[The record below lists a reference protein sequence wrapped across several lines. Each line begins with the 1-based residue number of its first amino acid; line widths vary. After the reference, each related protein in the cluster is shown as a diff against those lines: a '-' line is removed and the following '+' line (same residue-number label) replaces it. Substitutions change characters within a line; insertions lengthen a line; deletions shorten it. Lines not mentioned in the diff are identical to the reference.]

1 LAGVVF
7 VDVLEEIPLNIAVVL
22 KTYENGSV
30 FRDTLDSV
38 LHHWTRDVLVVVDGK
53 AWGQFGDSDLGVP
66 CLEGFRHGKPR
77 MPYRNICLGLM
88 KAWERWGESKDWYCH
103 MDHDC
108 LVGSAGVLDEFAVA
122 EREGVWIFGND
133 HRKDCGNI
141 PFLDRF
147 QRQKCELHYL
157 IGCCMFL
164 SKDFMS
170 ALHRDDFFERFLNY
184 TNFFSGEIPLER
196 PGGKNEMVYCL
207 DEFLYPTLAVLHGGR
222 VGELACWEGSG
233 WRGLGSKYPM
243 RFRPDLDEGDYEG
256 ACVMH
261 PLKSDGRVREFHRR
275 ARSLTKQNSS
285 GTISSHEGI

>member
-1 LAGVVF
+1 VVF

-22 KTYENGSV
+22 NAHENSPV
-30 FRDTLDSV
+30 FRDTLESV
-38 LHHWTRDVLVVVDGK
+38 LHHWTRDVLVLVDGK
-53 AWGQFGDSDLGVP
+53 GWAQFRDADLWVP
-66 CLEGFRHGKPR
+66 CLEGFYHGKTR
-77 MPYRNICLGLM
+77 MPYRNVCLGLM
-88 KAWERWGESKDWYCH
+88 KAWEIWGESKNWYCH
-103 MDHDC
+103 MEYDC
-108 LVGSAGVLDEFAVA
+108 LVGSAGVLEELAVA

-133 HRKDCGNI
+133 HREDPGSI

-147 QRQKCELHYL
+147 QRRSCALHYL
-157 IGCCMFL
+157 LGCCMFMSREFL
-164 SKDFMS
+164 S
-170 ALHRDDFFERFLNY
+170 ALHGDDFFERFLTH

-196 PGGKNEMVYCL
+196 PGGKTDLVFSL

-261 PLKSDGRVREFHRR
+261 PLKEFDNPVRAYHRR
-275 ARSLTKQNSS
+275 VRSLTNQSPT
-285 GTISSHEGI
+285 GTIPGHERL